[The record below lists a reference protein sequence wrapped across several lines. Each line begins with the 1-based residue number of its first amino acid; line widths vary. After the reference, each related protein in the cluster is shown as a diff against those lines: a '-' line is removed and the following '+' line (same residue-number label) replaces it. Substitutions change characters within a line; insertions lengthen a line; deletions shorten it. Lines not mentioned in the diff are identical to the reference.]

1 MGKPNLPLFTN
12 QLVMEYCSK
21 GSVGNYLRNVQKL
34 KEVEIRDI
42 AACSLLGLNDL
53 HKQRIIHRVIHS
65 SLLLGI
71 GHQARQSPLR

>member
-1 MGKPNLPLFTN
+1 MGRPILPLFTN

-21 GSVGNYLRNVQKL
+21 GSVGNYLRSVKKL

-53 HKQRIIHRVIHS
+53 HKQRIIHRVVHS
-65 SLLLGI
+65 SHLLGI